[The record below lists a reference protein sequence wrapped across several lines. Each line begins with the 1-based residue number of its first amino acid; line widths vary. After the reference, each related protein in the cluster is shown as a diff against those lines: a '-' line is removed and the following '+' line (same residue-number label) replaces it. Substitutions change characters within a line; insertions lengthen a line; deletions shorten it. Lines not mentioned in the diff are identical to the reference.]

1 MMELNLKD
9 RLKIFFGIIFNTFQ
23 KTIELIY
30 HTTTVISSS
39 VNSVRKTRSRDIV
52 RFLILVTY

>member
-30 HTTTVISSS
+30 HTTTVTSSPVS
-39 VNSVRKTRSRDIV
+39 SKTHS
-52 RFLILVTY
+52 TKNETSY

>member
-23 KTIELIY
+23 KTIESIY

>member
-1 MMELNLKD
+1 MELNLKD

-30 HTTTVISSS
+30 YTTEVMMDS
-39 VNSVRKTRSRDIV
+39 VQDLKFNLQDILK
-52 RFLILVTY
+52 FKDK

>member
-1 MMELNLKD
+1 MELNLKD

-39 VNSVRKTRSRDIV
+39 VSSKIHFDKRNK
-52 RFLILVTY
+52 LLMK

>member
-1 MMELNLKD
+1 MELNLKD

-30 HTTTVISSS
+30 HTTTDIPSS
-39 VNSVRKTRSRDIV
+39 VSSGINSRK
-52 RFLILVTY
+52 LIKTHEVSS